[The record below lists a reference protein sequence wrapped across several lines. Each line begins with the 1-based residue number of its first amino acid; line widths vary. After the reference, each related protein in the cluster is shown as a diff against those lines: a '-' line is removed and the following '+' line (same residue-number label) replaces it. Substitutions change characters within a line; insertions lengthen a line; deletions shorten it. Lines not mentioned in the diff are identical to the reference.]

1 MQKVAVFLDYANIEA
16 ASRSTGRNVDYGE
29 LLDYLADE
37 EEGRVL
43 QAAYAYVPIDPRL
56 EHAKDRK
63 IEALWEAGYIVRSK
77 VGTIA
82 GNSYKCDFDIEMTLD
97 ITRSSFDLKPDVI
110 VIASGDSDFVPVVL
124 DLRSKGIRVEVASF
138 NYAMSEILARRCSG
152 FISLDAVFDDYGG
165 GEEEFSADSPYDD
178 DNTTPEQ
185 DDTASDGQETHEET
199 EEA

>member
-29 LLDYLADE
+29 LLYYLADE

-152 FISLDAVFDDYGG
+152 YISLDAVFDSYD
-165 GEEEFSADSPYDD
+165 EEFSADSPYDD

-185 DDTASDGQETHEET
+185 DDTASDSPETHEET